1 MCHMIAGAPHDHRL
15 QGAGHVNYLGWG
27 RQEKK
32 FLKIA
37 FSTNAAKG
45 KF

>member
-1 MCHMIAGAPHDHRL
+1 MTAMVSHDHCL
-15 QGAGHVNYLGWG
+15 EGGCSCELSWIGETG
-27 RQEKK
+27 KK

-37 FSTNAAKG
+37 FSTNVAKE

>member
-1 MCHMIAGAPHDHRL
+1 MIAMASHDHCL
-15 QGAGHVNYLGWG
+15 EGAGHVNYLGWG
-27 RQEKK
+27 RQGKK

>member
-1 MCHMIAGAPHDHRL
+1 MIAGAAHDHSL

-37 FSTNAAKG
+37 FNANAARG

>member
-1 MCHMIAGAPHDHRL
+1 MIAGAPHDCCL
-15 QGAGHVNYLGWG
+15 QGAGHVSYLGWG